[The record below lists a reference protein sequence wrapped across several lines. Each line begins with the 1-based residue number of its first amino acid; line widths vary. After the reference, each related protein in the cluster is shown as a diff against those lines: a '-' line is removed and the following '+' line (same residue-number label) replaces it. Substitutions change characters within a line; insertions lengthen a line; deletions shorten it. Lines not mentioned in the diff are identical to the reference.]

1 MNTLRFASPWL
12 LLGLLLLPL
21 LLRRRRS
28 LGREGDAPALRFAD
42 TRPVRTN
49 DRPPLRVR
57 LRNLPHGLRLAA
69 LALVIVAM
77 ARPQTGS
84 TQEVIEGDGVDIVVA
99 LDISGSMAAL
109 DFEPENRLEAAR
121 EVIRDFVQRR
131 DFDRIGLVVF
141 ARTAFDQSPPTVD
154 HVVLERQ
161 LDQIDLAPKLGV
173 QDGTAVGLG
182 LANAAAML
190 ESSEVESRVVILL
203 TDGANNA
210 GEIDPLT
217 AATAAEALGIR
228 VYTIGMGRPGQVPV
242 PVDSF
247 FGQRMA
253 YIESDLDEET
263 LQGIA
268 EATGGRYYRATNA
281 EGLASIYAEID
292 ALEQSEVE
300 VRSWARYREL
310 AAFLLWP
317 AALLLAVDLGLRTTW
332 LRRLP

>member
-1 MNTLRFASPWL
+1 MNTLRFATPWL

-21 LLRRRRS
+21 LLHRRRR
-28 LGREGDAPALRFAD
+28 LERMGDAPALRFAD
-42 TRPVRTN
+42 THPLRTPERPS
-49 DRPPLRVR
+49 LRVR
-57 LRNLPHGLRLAA
+57 LRHLPYGLRLAG
-69 LALVIVAM
+69 LALLVVGM
-77 ARPQTGS
+77 ARPQAGH
-84 TQEVIEGDGVDIVVA
+84 TQEVIEGEGVDIVVA

-131 DFDRIGLVVF
+131 GFDRIGLVIF

-161 LDQIDLAPKLGV
+161 LDQIDLAPELGV
-173 QDGTAVGLG
+173 QDGTAIGLG

-203 TDGANNA
+203 TDGVNNA

-217 AATAAEALGIR
+217 AATAADALGIR

-247 FGQRMA
+247 FGRRIA
-253 YIESDLDEET
+253 YVESELDEAS
-263 LQGIA
+263 LQEIA
-268 EATGGRYYRATNA
+268 ETTGGRYYRATNA
-281 EGLASIYAEID
+281 QGLASIYDEID
-292 ALEQSEVE
+292 ALERSEVE
-300 VRSWARYREL
+300 LRSWARYREL
-310 AAFLLWP
+310 AAFFLWP
-317 AALLLAVDLGLRTTW
+317 AALLLALDLGLRTTW

>member
-1 MNTLRFASPWL
+1 
-12 LLGLLLLPL
+12 
-21 LLRRRRS
+21 
-28 LGREGDAPALRFAD
+28 
-42 TRPVRTN
+42 
-49 DRPPLRVR
+49 LRV
-57 LRNLPHGLRLAA
+57 AA

-84 TQEVIEGDGVDIVVA
+84 TQEVIEGDGVDIVLA
-99 LDISGSMAAL
+99 LDISGSMASL
-109 DFEPENRLEAAR
+109 DFEPDNRLEAAR
-121 EVIRDFVQRR
+121 EVIRDFIQRR

-141 ARTAFDQSPPTVD
+141 ARAAFDQSPPTVD

-173 QDGTAVGLG
+173 QDGTAIGLG

-203 TDGANNA
+203 TDGVNNS

-228 VYTIGMGRPGQVPV
+228 VYTIGMGRPGQVPM

-247 FGQRMA
+247 FGQSIV
-253 YIESDLDEET
+253 YVESELDEET

-268 EATGGRYYRATNA
+268 EATGGRYFRATNA
-281 EGLASIYAEID
+281 QGLASIYAEID

-317 AALLLAVDLGLRTTW
+317 AALLLALDLGLRATW